1 MATPSTDPGAF
12 GISPEDWH
20 DADSYTDLASVYE
33 ELGRIDILDQVV
45 VRHLQCSKAIKG
57 TQAPQPSPLS
67 SQDSSSTSDYRWRD
81 AAICIDRRRE
91 ALRSRAAFLS
101 RGETRDIQL
110 MDLPVELL
118 AMITNQFRYSASL
131 DRTAEDFIAP
141 FSRSDLQAVQSL
153 RLVSRLFNS
162 LSTPLLYP
170 IVRLSLS
177 QKSLDRVQAVCS
189 NPLMA
194 SGVRAIR
201 VGLENH
207 PIELVRDIDGW
218 LHYHIDKLGMKHRRL
233 SSSLAQNAFRRKAA
247 EKAGSVEQAKHFH
260 EAMEDIRRA
269 IDRSKVVRFAMRQMS
284 SGTELVPD
292 ESDEERVARYRVL
305 VRHCHD
311 EFSRAYEEQ
320 VRLLLDKSFVSS
332 VARLALHAS
341 HPVALELI
349 AREFRYPKSAK
360 NEFRY
365 LASGVSWH
373 HEGGAGNDEQQQ
385 QAIRIIHDLPVAIHQ
400 AGGVINAFKLGCPP
414 MVHHLHFMEG
424 LTDRDW
430 ALLNAAFQ
438 QLKIFQMPNLSF
450 SYHSRLLR
458 LSEEQKVH
466 SEAYFSALI
475 DRQNLEEVSFDGQI
489 YLGFNASGSIEHGG
503 IWGVLERMFGR
514 AYWPRIKRIKFSKF
528 SIAQTHIEGLF
539 QGLGTSINQITL
551 NDIHLESGSWI
562 PAIDILQKRVKQTL
576 GSGSL
581 NECSVH
587 LKALSGVEMGRLDI
601 EAVGPVMEALESYI
615 LGKGPSDN
623 PLLKYALS

>member
-1 MATPSTDPGAF
+1 MATPSADPGAF
-12 GISPEDWH
+12 GISPEDWR

-33 ELGRIDILDQVV
+33 ELGRVDILDRVV
-45 VRHLQCSKAIKG
+45 VRHLQCSEAIKG

-67 SQDSSSTSDYRWRD
+67 SQDSSSTSEYRWRD

-110 MDLPVELL
+110 MDLSVELL

-131 DRTAEDFIAP
+131 DQTAEEDFIGP
-141 FSRSDLQAVQSL
+141 FSRSDLQTVQSL

-162 LSTPLLYP
+162 LSSPLLYP

-189 NPLMA
+189 NHLIA
-194 SGVRAIR
+194 SGVRAIH
-201 VGLENH
+201 VGLEYH
-207 PIELVRDIDGW
+207 PAELVRDLNGW
-218 LHYHIDKLGMKHRRL
+218 LHYNIDRLNMKRRRL
-233 SSSLAQNAFRRKAA
+233 SSLLAQNAFRRKVAA
-247 EKAGSVEQAKHFH
+247 EAGNVERAKHFH
-260 EAMEDIRRA
+260 EAMEDIRQA
-269 IDRSKVVRFAMRQMS
+269 MDRSRVVRFAMRQMMS

-292 ESDEERVARYRVL
+292 KSDEERVSRYRVL

-349 AREFRYPKSAK
+349 ASEFRCPKRVK
-360 NEFRY
+360 NGY
-365 LASGVSWH
+365 LASGVSWD
-373 HEGGAGNDEQQQ
+373 HEGDADNDEQQQ

-414 MVHHLHFMEG
+414 MAHHLRFMEG

-430 ALLNAAFQ
+430 GLLNAAFQ
-438 QLKIFQMPNLSF
+438 QLKIFHMPNLSF
-450 SYHSRLLR
+450 SYPSRLLL
-458 LSEEQKVH
+458 LSEEQKVNFG
-466 SEAYFSALI
+466 AYFSALI
-475 DRQNLEEVSFDGQI
+475 AHQNLEEVSIDGQI

-503 IWGVLERMFGR
+503 IWGVLEGIIGR
-514 AYWPRIKRIKFSKF
+514 AYWPRIKRIKFSSF
-528 SIAQTHIEGLF
+528 STAQAHMEGLF
-539 QGLGTSINQITL
+539 QGLGTRINKITL
-551 NDIHLESGSWI
+551 KNIHLGSGSWI
-562 PAIDILQKRVKQTL
+562 PAIDILHERMKQAL

-587 LKALSGVEMGRLDI
+587 LQALSGVEMGRLET
-601 EAVGPVMEALESYI
+601 EAVGPVMEALKCYI
-615 LGKGPSDN
+615 LGKGSSGN